1 MVIYNRI
8 PEENKDEVIKVV
20 DRVLKNLINPP
31 HKCMVY
37 LFEVYNEY
45 IAPAHR
51 PEDLNCGECRA
62 KVVGQFRIIT
72 TEWKQQRTTLEK

>member
-8 PEENKDEVIKVV
+8 PKENQEEVIKVV
-20 DRVLKNLINPP
+20 DRVLANLINPSLK
-31 HKCMVY
+31 HMQY

-51 PEDLNCGECRA
+51 PEDITCGECRA
-62 KVVGQFRIIT
+62 KVVGQFRLIT
-72 TEWKQQRTTLEK
+72 TEWKQQKTTL